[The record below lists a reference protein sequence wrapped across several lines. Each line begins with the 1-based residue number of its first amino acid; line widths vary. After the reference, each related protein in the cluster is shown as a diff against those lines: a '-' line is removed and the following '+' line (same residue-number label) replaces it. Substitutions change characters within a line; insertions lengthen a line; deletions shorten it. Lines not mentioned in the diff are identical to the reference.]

1 MTMRSIL
8 SGSRKVSGRWWATLG
23 LAIVVALHLLGGLPF
38 QSAMRMLSFDL
49 YQTLVP
55 RPRAETPVTI
65 VDIDEASQEK
75 FGRWPWPRNLTAR
88 MLDRIWGMQPAV
100 VALDFLMPEADQ
112 FSACQVTKYI
122 PDIDPALTRRLCALP
137 SNDKVLATA
146 LRRGKSVLGLV
157 GVEERTQR
165 DPLGPLMQR
174 ISDDPLAP
182 LQRFGTVLTNLPQL
196 GEAAAG
202 HGILNTEMQRGVVR
216 RMPLVASVGGKVLPS
231 LSLEMLRL
239 MDDSPDFR
247 IRRGERGVEGVEIG
261 KRFVASQDDGPVW
274 VHYAHYD
281 PTRVVS
287 ATQALDGKLDP
298 KLFRNKLVLVGVSG
312 LGRTESQYTALGERV
327 PSVAIHAQMLDSILD
342 GATLQRPN
350 WALWVEGALM
360 LVVGLAISWGF
371 PRLGARVLLPI
382 MVFSMVVLWLGGLA
396 AYARASLLLDVASPI
411 SIFIVM
417 FFFMLAG
424 LLVRE
429 EGQRK
434 TLTDRLVKGEA
445 RQKSLEEQS
454 DTARGEMETA
464 RRIQMG
470 ILPDVKA
477 HFANESRLDIAALME
492 PAKLVGGDLYD
503 CFMLDEHRAYFS
515 IGDVCG
521 KGIPASLFMVISKTL
536 CKSLALRFSSFSL
549 TQLDPGYLMR
559 QANLEISRDNT
570 EMFFVT
576 AVIGVFDLRTGE
588 LSYCNAG
595 HDMPL
600 RFAPGSPPTELEGST
615 SPPICVVDEY
625 DYQTYRTRLAPGEFL
640 CLFTDG
646 VTEAF
651 NAKQEMYGSERLH
664 SALGECGQ
672 GATAQ
677 DVLEVIRSRVQ

>member
-1 MTMRSIL
+1 
-8 SGSRKVSGRWWATLG
+8 
-23 LAIVVALHLLGGLPF
+23 
-38 QSAMRMLSFDL
+38 
-49 YQTLVP
+49 
-55 RPRAETPVTI
+55 
-65 VDIDEASQEK
+65 
-75 FGRWPWPRNLTAR
+75 
-88 MLDRIWGMQPAV
+88 
-100 VALDFLMPEADQ
+100 
-112 FSACQVTKYI
+112 
-122 PDIDPALTRRLCALP
+122 
-137 SNDKVLATA
+137 
-146 LRRGKSVLGLV
+146 
-157 GVEERTQR
+157 
-165 DPLGPLMQR
+165 
-174 ISDDPLAP
+174 
-182 LQRFGTVLTNLPQL
+182 
-196 GEAAAG
+196 
-202 HGILNTEMQRGVVR
+202 
-216 RMPLVASVGGKVLPS
+216 
-231 LSLEMLRL
+231 
-239 MDDSPDFR
+239 
-247 IRRGERGVEGVEIG
+247 
-261 KRFVASQDDGPVW
+261 
-274 VHYAHYD
+274 
-281 PTRVVS
+281 
-287 ATQALDGKLDP
+287 
-298 KLFRNKLVLVGVSG
+298 
-312 LGRTESQYTALGERV
+312 
-327 PSVAIHAQMLDSILD
+327 
-342 GATLQRPN
+342 
-350 WALWVEGALM
+350 
-360 LVVGLAISWGF
+360 
-371 PRLGARVLLPI
+371 
-382 MVFSMVVLWLGGLA
+382 
-396 AYARASLLLDVASPI
+396 
-411 SIFIVM
+411 
-417 FFFMLAG
+417 
-424 LLVRE
+424 
-429 EGQRK
+429 
-434 TLTDRLVKGEA
+434 
-445 RQKSLEEQS
+445 
-454 DTARGEMETA
+454 
-464 RRIQMG
+464 MG

-677 DVLEVIRSRVQ
+677 DVLEVIRSRVHEFEAGADPSDDLTVMVLRWTPDPKA